1 MQSFGVDLQ
10 LEWLREEV
18 ASAASRRPGGRFH
31 GALVSSS
38 GKLLR
43 SRVLFL
49 AAAHGGEGGHAVDED
64 GTRTAAVAIE
74 LAHNGGLYHDD
85 LVDRS
90 SNRRGLPAVHERF
103 GHRAA
108 GVGGAQLIAVANAL
122 AMKLPPALRRHWG
135 WAIERTAEG
144 QLRDLERAGDYE
156 VPPARYV
163 DTARRK
169 TSPAFELAAICGA
182 WFGGTETAALR
193 RFGRHFGTAFQLA
206 NDLEDFRPTGDRPPA
221 NDLRERFYTLP
232 VLLACRSSGSDR
244 LRKLLDDD
252 GRPLGPEAIDEVTDI
267 LSSCGSLAMAR
278 EWAQAELE
286 GARRELET
294 LGASRAREELSD
306 LVGSIEASMSWVGP

>member
-1 MQSFGVDLQ
+1 MQSSGVDRQ
-10 LEWLREEV
+10 LEGLREQV
-18 ASAASRRPGGRFH
+18 ASTAAGRPGGQLH
-31 GALVSSS
+31 SALVSSF

-49 AAAHGGEGGHAVDED
+49 AAAHGGEGGHAVDHE
-64 GTRTAAVAIE
+64 GARNAALAIE

-90 SNRRGLPAVHERF
+90 TYRRGLPAVHERF
-103 GHRAA
+103 GPRGA
-108 GVGGAQLIAVANAL
+108 GIGGAQLIAVANAL

-182 WFGGTETAALR
+182 WFGGTESSALR
-193 RFGRHFGTAFQLA
+193 QFGRRFGTAFQLA

-232 VLLACRSSGSDR
+232 VLLACRRPDSDR
-244 LRKLLDDD
+244 LRELLNDD
-252 GRPLGPEAIDEVTDI
+252 GRPLGPAAIEEVSGI
-267 LSSCGSLAMAR
+267 LSSSGSLVMSR
-278 EWAQAELE
+278 EWAQAELD
-286 GARRELET
+286 GARREIEA
-294 LGASRAREELSD
+294 LGASRARADLSD
-306 LVGSIEASMSWVGP
+306 MVDSIEASMSWIGT